1 MLTPHTKSSFVT
13 GICAIAIAATIACTR
28 SAPNSPSSLAISA
41 QPQNQSVGYGASATL
56 SVAAAGSG
64 ALSYQWYVGASGT
77 TAAPIQGANA
87 ASYSTP
93 ALTATTS
100 YWVRVSDSR
109 SQADSATATVTVSAA
124 VAPTITRQPQDVRMA
139 AGDHATLSVEAS
151 GTAPLSYQWFE
162 MSNGLEHSIDGATS
176 ATFVTPAQTANVPY
190 MVRVSNAAGSVDS
203 NIVTVAIDS
212 PPGTNAHRN

>member
-1 MLTPHTKSSFVT
+1 MLKPHTKSYVLVSA
-13 GICAIAIAATIACTR
+13 CAIAIAATIACTK
-28 SAPNSPSSLAISA
+28 SAPASPSSLAIST
-41 QPQNQSVGYGASATL
+41 QPQNQSVAFGASATL
-56 SVAAAGSG
+56 SVAATGSG

-77 TAAPIQGANA
+77 TTAPIQGATA

-109 SQADSATATVTVSAA
+109 GQVDSVTATVTVSAGA
-124 VAPTITRQPQDVRMA
+124 APVITRQPQDVRIDP
-139 AGDHATLSVEAS
+139 GDHATLSVEAS

-162 MSNGLEHSIDGATS
+162 MSNGVEHVIDGATS
-176 ATFVTPAQTANVPY
+176 ATFVTPAQTQNVPY

-203 NIVTVAIDS
+203 NIVTVAINS
-212 PPGTNAHRN
+212 VPETR